1 VLELLSLHLPPEF
14 IPNALP
20 FSTLARIH
28 ARAEKI
34 AAADTLDKKLGAVD
48 VVVDD
53 GSEPIARIASVDH
66 DEALTRWEDVKA

>member
-1 VLELLSLHLPPEF
+1 M
-14 IPNALP
+14 
-20 FSTLARIH
+20 TLAP
-28 ARAEKI
+28 
-34 AAADTLDKKLGAVD
+34 AAAAMKSSSGAVD